1 MPWKNTRST
10 SPERFFDV
18 GVDARGALRDIC
30 PTLAPVP
37 AGQARPH
44 NPSMP
49 MKTLCIL
56 AAATLAAATAN
67 AQTLFED
74 TFSNDIPEDSDQIA
88 GYWLAQGDRG
98 FSVTESNGKITIKT
112 PPAKSEKAGWA
123 EIVSAQ
129 PNPEMDF
136 LKKPVTFSADIADL
150 SGTTIDKRKQGLRLS
165 VFSDNDF
172 SWRSNNYFRIEIMR
186 GHGIWFTEKV
196 DGAVNILVG
205 ERHNESVSKFSLTL
219 DANGYQLVVTDPNG
233 TERLFEGGHSLAGGT
248 WNPGGPHVGFTAYKN
263 KDGNSD
269 GATTIAIDNFKVAA
283 EPAR

>member
-1 MPWKNTRST
+1 M
-10 SPERFFDV
+10 
-18 GVDARGALRDIC
+18 AA
-30 PTLAPVP
+30 VP
-37 AGQARPH
+37 AGQARPD
-44 NPSMP
+44 NPSML
-49 MKTLCIL
+49 MNTLCIL

-112 PPAKSEKAGWA
+112 APAKSERAGWA

-150 SGTTIDKRKQGLRLS
+150 SGTTIDKRKQAVRFN

-172 SWRSNNYFRIEIMR
+172 SWRSKNYFRIEIMR
-186 GHGIWFTEKV
+186 GHSIWFTENV

-205 ERHNESVSKFSLTL
+205 ERHNEPVSKFALTL
-219 DANGYQLVVTDPNG
+219 DSDTYTLTVTDPKG
-233 TERLFEGGHSLAGGT
+233 TEIVFSGSHSLAGGT